1 MSSEDLSTDEKCE
14 GFLRIV
20 SEKDPK
26 KKGSTKSVLS
36 MMGSAMRLSSN
47 RIKRYYFCIDEESI
61 SYFKTEK
68 MKSRVGTI
76 SIKNLLNV
84 CPIMGA
90 QIPNTFDLTTSE
102 KLMRLAAENSE
113 ELKMWLL
120 ALYAKIPKKRRQTGL
135 CFNPSLSASLASY
148 GSNISAL
155 SASSNSFRSSISMP
169 ETWIAT
175 QKKILEN
182 DPDGRERM
190 LNKKSIVYA
199 TLVPGGMFK
208 KYNKRCRAQLRNI
221 RIDKDLKQI
230 LWSDSSSMDKVKG
243 SLDVKDIVGIQIGC
257 TFLFETLMTHI
268 FITKQTLFS
277 LK

>member
-1 MSSEDLSTDEKCE
+1 MSSENLSTDEKCE

-26 KKGSTKSVLS
+26 QKGSKKSVLS

-47 RIKRYYFCIDEESI
+47 RIKRYYFRIDEESI

-68 MKSRVGTI
+68 MKSRVGTF
-76 SIKNLLNV
+76 SIKTLLNV
-84 CPIMGA
+84 CPIMSA

-102 KLMRLAAENSE
+102 KLMRLVAENSE

-135 CFNPSLSASLASY
+135 CFNPSLSASLTSY

-155 SASSNSFRSSISMP
+155 TSNASSNSFRSSISMP

-175 QKKILEN
+175 QKKILEH
-182 DPDGRERM
+182 DPEGRDEM
-190 LNKKSIVYA
+190 LNRKSIV
-199 TLVPGGMFK
+199 
-208 KYNKRCRAQLRNI
+208 
-221 RIDKDLKQI
+221 
-230 LWSDSSSMDKVKG
+230 
-243 SLDVKDIVGIQIGC
+243 
-257 TFLFETLMTHI
+257 
-268 FITKQTLFS
+268 
-277 LK
+277 